1 MLYLHNNSQPIMIY
15 NLTYLWNAYHTA
27 DMIFEVSRVSSSRQ
41 KRTERSLTRRGSQR
55 EFGLFCTLGKGNVTE
70 ELSSCSPL
78 PREKNLKGMG

>member
-1 MLYLHNNSQPIMIY
+1 M
-15 NLTYLWNAYHTA
+15 A

-41 KRTERSLTRRGSQR
+41 KRTERRSLTRRGRQR

-78 PREKNLKGMG
+78 PREKNLKEMG